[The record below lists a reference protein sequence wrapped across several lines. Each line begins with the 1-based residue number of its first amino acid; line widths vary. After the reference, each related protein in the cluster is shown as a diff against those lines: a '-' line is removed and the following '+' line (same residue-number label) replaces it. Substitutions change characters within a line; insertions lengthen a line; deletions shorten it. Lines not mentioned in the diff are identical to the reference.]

1 MAYHELNEKQIL
13 KLLKE
18 ELEDSSNP
26 MIMTNVVRIVNKELE
41 QWEIDYNVLKKL
53 QKIVAKKLAEYED
66 WKCWPSKK

>member
-18 ELEDSSNP
+18 ELEESSNP
-26 MIMTNVVRIVNKELE
+26 MIMTNVIKVVNKELE
-41 QWEIDYNVLKKL
+41 HWEIDYNVLKKL

-66 WKCWPSKK
+66 